1 MLSKVTQPVGERAQR
16 FGLGMHGWRRQ
27 EGRKE
32 GKEKRGK
39 GKKKSVTAV
48 CIKDVTEKLKHT
60 ASL

>member
-1 MLSKVTQPVGERAQR
+1 MKELRDLAWECMVGE
-16 FGLGMHGWRRQ
+16 GRRD
-27 EGRKE
+27 ERKE
-32 GKEKRGK
+32 KKREER